1 MEYKTKFIEDFTV
14 GMEATTEKTVTI
26 EDIKRFAEVSGDFN
40 PVHLDE
46 EFAKKTIFKRR
57 VAHGFLTA
65 SFISTIIASELP
77 GPGSIYLK
85 QSLKFLAPVYINEKI
100 LVKVRI
106 IEINIQKSKVKLI
119 TECFKNKT
127 LVLTGEA
134 EILVQAKK
142 KMK

>member
-1 MEYKTKFIEDFTV
+1 MEYKTKFIEDFSV
-14 GMEATTEKTVTI
+14 GMESTIEKTVTI

-46 EFAKKTIFKRR
+46 EFAKKTIFKGRI
-57 VAHGFLTA
+57 AHGFLTA
-65 SFISTIIASELP
+65 SFISTIIATELP

-106 IEINIQKSKVKLI
+106 IEIYIEKSKVKLI

-134 EILVQAKK
+134 EILIQAKK
-142 KMK
+142 K

>member
-14 GMEATTEKTVTI
+14 GMESTTEKTVTI
-26 EDIKRFAEVSGDFN
+26 EDIKKFAEVSGDFN

-46 EFAKKTIFKRR
+46 EFAKKTIFKGRI
-57 VAHGFLTA
+57 AHGFLTA
-65 SFISTIIASELP
+65 SFISTIIATELP

-85 QSLKFLAPVYINEKI
+85 QSLKFLAPVYIDEKI

-106 IEINIQKSKVKLI
+106 IEINIEKSKVKLI

-134 EILVQAKK
+134 EILIQAKK
-142 KMK
+142 K

>member
-1 MEYKTKFIEDFTV
+1 MKYKTKFIEDFTV
-14 GMEATTEKTVTI
+14 GMESTTEKTVTI

-46 EFAKKTIFKRR
+46 EFAKKTIFKGRI
-57 VAHGFLTA
+57 AHGFLTA
-65 SFISTIIASELP
+65 SFISTIIATELP

-106 IEINIQKSKVKLI
+106 IEINIEKSKVKLI

-134 EILVQAKK
+134 EILIQAKK
-142 KMK
+142 K

>member
-14 GMEATTEKTVTI
+14 GMESTTEKTVTI

-57 VAHGFLTA
+57 IAHGFLTA
-65 SFISTIIASELP
+65 SFISTVIATELP

-85 QSLKFLAPVYINEKI
+85 QSLKFLAPVYIDEKI

-106 IEINIQKSKVKLI
+106 IEINIEKSKVKLV

-134 EILVQAKK
+134 EILIQAKK
-142 KMK
+142 K

>member
-14 GMEATTEKTVTI
+14 GMESTTEKTVTI

-46 EFAKKTIFKRR
+46 EFAKKTIFKGRI
-57 VAHGFLTA
+57 AHGFLTA
-65 SFISTIIASELP
+65 SFISTIIATELP

-85 QSLKFLAPVYINEKI
+85 QSLKFLAPVYIDEKI

-106 IEINIQKSKVKLI
+106 IEINIEKSKVKLV

-134 EILVQAKK
+134 EILIQAKK
-142 KMK
+142 K

>member
-1 MEYKTKFIEDFTV
+1 MEYKTKFIEDFSV
-14 GMEATTEKTVTI
+14 GMESTTEKTVTI
-26 EDIKRFAEVSGDFN
+26 EDIKKFAEVSGDFN

-46 EFAKKTIFKRR
+46 EFAKKTIFKGRI
-57 VAHGFLTA
+57 AHGFLTA
-65 SFISTIIASELP
+65 SFISTIIATELP

-106 IEINIQKSKVKLI
+106 IEINIEKNKVKLN

-134 EILVQAKK
+134 EILIQAKK
-142 KMK
+142 K

>member
-14 GMEATTEKTVTI
+14 GMESTTEKTVTI
-26 EDIKRFAEVSGDFN
+26 EEIKRFAEVSGDFN

-46 EFAKKTIFKRR
+46 EFAKKTIFKGRI
-57 VAHGFLTA
+57 AHGFLTA
-65 SFISTIIASELP
+65 SFISTIIATELP

-85 QSLKFLAPVYINEKI
+85 QSLKFLAPVYIDEKI

-106 IEINIQKSKVKLI
+106 IEINIEKSKVKLI

-134 EILVQAKK
+134 EILIQAKK
-142 KMK
+142 K

>member
-1 MEYKTKFIEDFTV
+1 MEYKTKFIEDFSV
-14 GMEATTEKTVTI
+14 GMESTTEKTVTI
-26 EDIKRFAEVSGDFN
+26 EDIKKFAEVSGDFN

-46 EFAKKTIFKRR
+46 EFAKKTIFKGRI
-57 VAHGFLTA
+57 AHGFLTA
-65 SFISTIIASELP
+65 SFISTIIATELP

-106 IEINIQKSKVKLI
+106 IEINIEKSKVKLI
-119 TECFKNKT
+119 TECLKNKT

-134 EILVQAKK
+134 EILIQAKK
-142 KMK
+142 K

>member
-1 MEYKTKFIEDFTV
+1 MEYKQKFIEDLSV
-14 GMEATTEKTVTI
+14 GMESRIEKVITLQ
-26 EDIKRFAEVSGDFN
+26 DIKKFADVSGDFN

-46 EFAKKTIFKRR
+46 DFAKNTIFKGRI
-57 VAHGFLTA
+57 AHGFLTA
-65 SFISTIIASELP
+65 SFISTVIATELP

-85 QSLKFLAPVYINEKI
+85 QSLKFLAPVYIDERI

-106 IEINIQKSKVKLI
+106 VDIDKEKSKVKLI

-134 EILVQAKK
+134 EILIQSKK
-142 KMK
+142 K

>member
-1 MEYKTKFIEDFTV
+1 MEYKTKFIEDFSV
-14 GMEATTEKTVTI
+14 GMESTTEKTVTI
-26 EDIKRFAEVSGDFN
+26 EDIKKFAEVSGDFN

-46 EFAKKTIFKRR
+46 EFAKKTIFKGRI
-57 VAHGFLTA
+57 AHGFLTA
-65 SFISTIIASELP
+65 SFISTIIATELP

-106 IEINIQKSKVKLI
+106 IEINIEKSKVKLI

-142 KMK
+142 K

>member
-1 MEYKTKFIEDFTV
+1 MEYKTKFIEDFSV
-14 GMEATTEKTVTI
+14 GMESTIEKTVTI

-46 EFAKKTIFKRR
+46 EFAKKTIFKGRI
-57 VAHGFLTA
+57 AHGFLIA
-65 SFISTIIASELP
+65 SFISTIIATELP

-106 IEINIQKSKVKLI
+106 IEIYIEKSKVKLI

-134 EILVQAKK
+134 EILIQAKK
-142 KMK
+142 K

>member
-1 MEYKTKFIEDFTV
+1 MEYKTKFIEDFSV
-14 GMEATTEKTVTI
+14 GMESTIEKTVTI

-46 EFAKKTIFKRR
+46 EFAKKTIFKGRI
-57 VAHGFLTA
+57 AHGFLTA
-65 SFISTIIASELP
+65 SFISTIIATELP

-106 IEINIQKSKVKLI
+106 IEINIEKSKVKLI

-134 EILVQAKK
+134 EILIQAKK
-142 KMK
+142 K

>member
-14 GMEATTEKTVTI
+14 GMESTTEKTVTI
-26 EDIKRFAEVSGDFN
+26 EDIKKFAEVSGDFN

-46 EFAKKTIFKRR
+46 EFAKKTIFKGRI
-57 VAHGFLTA
+57 AHGFLTA
-65 SFISTIIASELP
+65 SFISTIIATELP

-106 IEINIQKSKVKLI
+106 IEINIEKSKVKLI

-134 EILVQAKK
+134 EILIQAKK
-142 KMK
+142 K

>member
-1 MEYKTKFIEDFTV
+1 MEYKTKFIEDFSV
-14 GMEATTEKTVTI
+14 GMESSTEKTVTI

-46 EFAKKTIFKRR
+46 EFAKKTIFKGRI
-57 VAHGFLTA
+57 AHGFLTA
-65 SFISTIIASELP
+65 SFISTIIATELP

-106 IEINIQKSKVKLI
+106 IEINIEKSKVKLI

-134 EILVQAKK
+134 EILIQTKK
-142 KMK
+142 K

>member
-1 MEYKTKFIEDFTV
+1 MEYKTRFIEDFSV
-14 GMEATTEKTVTI
+14 GMESTTEKTVTI

-46 EFAKKTIFKRR
+46 EFAKKTIFKSRI
-57 VAHGFLTA
+57 AHGFLTA

-142 KMK
+142 K

>member
-14 GMEATTEKTVTI
+14 GMESTTEKTVTI

-46 EFAKKTIFKRR
+46 EFAKKTIFKGRI
-57 VAHGFLTA
+57 AHGFLTA
-65 SFISTIIASELP
+65 SFISTIIATELP

-106 IEINIQKSKVKLI
+106 IEINIEKSKVKLI

-134 EILVQAKK
+134 EILIQAKK
-142 KMK
+142 K

>member
-1 MEYKTKFIEDFTV
+1 MDYKTKFIEDFSV
-14 GMEATTEKTVTI
+14 GMESTTEKTVTI

-46 EFAKKTIFKRR
+46 EFAKKTIFKGRI
-57 VAHGFLTA
+57 AHGFLTA
-65 SFISTIIASELP
+65 SFISTIIATKLP

-106 IEINIQKSKVKLI
+106 IEINIEKSKVKLI

-134 EILVQAKK
+134 EILIQAKK
-142 KMK
+142 K

>member
-1 MEYKTKFIEDFTV
+1 MEYKTKFIEDFSV
-14 GMEATTEKTVTI
+14 GMESTIEKTVTI

-46 EFAKKTIFKRR
+46 EFAKKTIFKGRI
-57 VAHGFLTA
+57 AHGFLIA
-65 SFISTIIASELP
+65 SFISTIIATELP

-106 IEINIQKSKVKLI
+106 IEINIEKSKVKLI

-134 EILVQAKK
+134 EILIQAKK
-142 KMK
+142 K

>member
-1 MEYKTKFIEDFTV
+1 MEYKTKCIEDFSV
-14 GMEATTEKTVTI
+14 GMESTTEKTVTI
-26 EDIKRFAEVSGDFN
+26 EDIKKFAEVSGDFN

-46 EFAKKTIFKRR
+46 EFAKKTIFKGRI
-57 VAHGFLTA
+57 AHGFLTA

-106 IEINIQKSKVKLI
+106 IEINIEKSKVKLI

-134 EILVQAKK
+134 EILIQAKK
-142 KMK
+142 K

>member
-1 MEYKTKFIEDFTV
+1 MEYKTKFIEDFSV
-14 GMEATTEKTVTI
+14 GMESTTEKTVTI

-46 EFAKKTIFKRR
+46 EFAKKTIFKGRI
-57 VAHGFLTA
+57 AHGFLTA
-65 SFISTIIASELP
+65 SFISTIIATELP

-106 IEINIQKSKVKLI
+106 IEINVEKSKVKLI

-134 EILVQAKK
+134 EILIQAKK
-142 KMK
+142 K

>member
-14 GMEATTEKTVTI
+14 GMESTTEKTVTI

-46 EFAKKTIFKRR
+46 EFAKKTIFKGRI
-57 VAHGFLTA
+57 AHGFLTA
-65 SFISTIIASELP
+65 SFISTIIATELP

-85 QSLKFLAPVYINEKI
+85 QSLKFLAPVYIDEKI

-106 IEINIQKSKVKLI
+106 IEINIEKSKVKLI
-119 TECFKNKT
+119 TECLKNKT

-134 EILVQAKK
+134 EILIQAKK
-142 KMK
+142 K

>member
-1 MEYKTKFIEDFTV
+1 MDYKTKFIEDFSV
-14 GMEATTEKTVTI
+14 GMESTTEKTVTI

-46 EFAKKTIFKRR
+46 EFAKKTIFKGRI
-57 VAHGFLTA
+57 AHGFLTA
-65 SFISTIIASELP
+65 SFISTIIATKLP

-85 QSLKFLAPVYINEKI
+85 QSLKFLAPVYIDEKI

-106 IEINIQKSKVKLI
+106 IEINIEKSKVKLI

-134 EILVQAKK
+134 EILIQAKK
-142 KMK
+142 K

>member
-1 MEYKTKFIEDFTV
+1 MEYKTKFIEDFSV
-14 GMEATTEKTVTI
+14 GMESTTEKTVTI

-46 EFAKKTIFKRR
+46 EFAKKTIFKGRI
-57 VAHGFLTA
+57 AHGFLTA
-65 SFISTIIASELP
+65 SFISTIIATELP
-77 GPGSIYLK
+77 GPGSLYLK
-85 QSLKFLAPVYINEKI
+85 QSLKFLAPVYIDEKI

-106 IEINIQKSKVKLI
+106 IEINIEKSKVKLI

-134 EILVQAKK
+134 EILIQAKK
-142 KMK
+142 K

>member
-14 GMEATTEKTVTI
+14 GMESTTEKIVTI

-57 VAHGFLTA
+57 IAHGFLTA
-65 SFISTIIASELP
+65 SFISTIIATELP

-85 QSLKFLAPVYINEKI
+85 QSLKFLAPVYIDEKI

-106 IEINIQKSKVKLI
+106 IEINIEKSKVKLI

-134 EILVQAKK
+134 EILIQAKK
-142 KMK
+142 K

>member
-1 MEYKTKFIEDFTV
+1 MEYKTKFIEDFSV
-14 GMEATTEKTVTI
+14 GMESAIEKTVTI

-46 EFAKKTIFKRR
+46 EFAKKTIFKGRI
-57 VAHGFLTA
+57 AHGFLTA
-65 SFISTIIASELP
+65 SFISTIIATELP

-106 IEINIQKSKVKLI
+106 IEINIEKSKVKLI

-134 EILVQAKK
+134 EILIQAKK
-142 KMK
+142 K

>member
-1 MEYKTKFIEDFTV
+1 MEYKTKFIEDFSV
-14 GMEATTEKTVTI
+14 GMESTTEKTVTI

-46 EFAKKTIFKRR
+46 EFAKKTIFKGRI
-57 VAHGFLTA
+57 AHGFLTA
-65 SFISTIIASELP
+65 SFISTIIATELP

-106 IEINIQKSKVKLI
+106 IEINIEKSKVKLI

-134 EILVQAKK
+134 EILIQAKK
-142 KMK
+142 K

>member
-1 MEYKTKFIEDFTV
+1 MEYKTKFIEDFSV
-14 GMEATTEKTVTI
+14 GMESTTEKTVTI
-26 EDIKRFAEVSGDFN
+26 EDIKKFAEVSGDFN

-46 EFAKKTIFKRR
+46 EFAKKTIFKGR

-65 SFISTIIASELP
+65 SFISTIIATELP

-85 QSLKFLAPVYINEKI
+85 QSLKFIAPVYINEKI

-106 IEINIQKSKVKLI
+106 IEINIEKSKVKLI

-134 EILVQAKK
+134 EILIQAKK
-142 KMK
+142 K